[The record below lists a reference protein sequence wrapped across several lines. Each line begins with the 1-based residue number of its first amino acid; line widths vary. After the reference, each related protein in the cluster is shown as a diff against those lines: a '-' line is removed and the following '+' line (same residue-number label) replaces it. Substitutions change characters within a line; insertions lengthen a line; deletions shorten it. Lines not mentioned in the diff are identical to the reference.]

1 MKNTSKQDIFKKIGL
16 ISGLLVFIFVNFFL
30 DLEPGSPA
38 ITATLAVA
46 LLMAIWWVT
55 EAVPISVTA
64 LLPVVLFPLLGIMN
78 GKVVS
83 STYFNHIIFLF
94 LGGFLMAGAMEKHG
108 LHKRIA
114 LKILLFTGSGY
125 GRILFGFMFATV
137 FLSAWMSN
145 TATAMM
151 MVPVVLSV
159 ITKLGDYL
167 EPPDLKKIT
176 YSLLFG
182 VAYGASIGG
191 ISTLIGTPPNLSFA
205 RIFNII
211 FPAAPEITFSQ
222 WMIFALPI
230 TVVMF
235 VAVWL
240 LLYFKYKPKKGFTIK
255 SSGLFKMELS
265 KLGKTSYEE
274 KIVFI
279 AFITLALLWVFR
291 SGFDMGNF
299 SIPGWSSLLNQPK
312 LVNDGTVAILI
323 SGILFMIPTK
333 DGKTRIL
340 EADAI
345 KKLPWNIVLLFGG
358 GFALASGFAESGLA
372 IWFGD
377 QMKFVGD
384 MPIILTVLIIVFF
397 MSFLTELTS
406 NTASTEMFLPILAG
420 IGIST
425 NINPMLF
432 MIPATVAASLAFMLP
447 VATPPNAVVFG
458 TGKLKISE
466 MMRTGFILNIIGV
479 IVVTLGMYYW
489 GQVVFDIDFNLFPD
503 WAK

>member
-1 MKNTSKQDIFKKIGL
+1 MKLIALKKDKIKRLSLIF
-16 ISGLLVFIFVNFFL
+16 GLLVFIFVNFFVEL
-30 DLEPGSPA
+30 DPNKPE
-38 ITATLAVA
+38 ITSTLAVA
-46 LLMAIWWVT
+46 LLMAIWWVS

-64 LLPVVLFPLLGIMN
+64 LLPVVLFPLFGIMN
-78 GKVVS
+78 GKAVS
-83 STYFNHIIFLF
+83 STYFNHVIFLF

-114 LKILLFTGSGY
+114 LRILLFTGSSY
-125 GRILFGFMFATV
+125 GKILFGFMFATA

-159 ITKLGDYL
+159 ISKLTEYL
-167 EPPDLKKIT
+167 DSKDQKKIT
-176 YSLLFG
+176 YSLLFS

-205 RIFNII
+205 RILNII
-211 FPAAPEITFSQ
+211 FPSAPEIIFSQ
-222 WMIFALPI
+222 WLIFALPI

-235 VAVWL
+235 IFIWMFL
-240 LLYFKYKPKKGFTIK
+240 FFKYKPKKKFTIGSK
-255 SSGLFKMELS
+255 LFKDELS

-274 KIVFI
+274 KIVFV
-279 AFITLALLWVFR
+279 AFITLAFLWVFR
-291 SGFDMGNF
+291 KGFDLGDF
-299 SIPGWSSLLNQPK
+299 AIPGWSSLLRHSD
-312 LVNDGTVAILI
+312 LLNDGTVAIFI

-333 DGKTRIL
+333 NKKNRIL
-340 EADAI
+340 ESDSVM
-345 KKLPWNIVLLFGG
+345 KLPWNIVLLFGG

-372 IWFGD
+372 IWLGD

-384 MPIILTVLIIVFF
+384 MPIIFTMFIIVFF

-425 NINPMLF
+425 NLNPLIF

-447 VATPPNAVVFG
+447 VATPPNAVIFG
-458 TGKLKISE
+458 TRKLKISE
-466 MMRTGFILNIIGV
+466 MMRTGFVLNIIGV
-479 IVVTLGMYYW
+479 IVVTLGMYFW
-489 GQVVFDIDFNLFPD
+489 GQIVFDIDFNIFPD
-503 WAK
+503 WGK

>member
-1 MKNTSKQDIFKKIGL
+1 MKTITKQDIFKKIGL
-16 ISGLLVFIFVNFFL
+16 ISGLLIFVFVNFFVE
-30 DLEPGSPA
+30 LESGSPE
-38 ITATLAVA
+38 ITSTLAVA

-64 LLPVVLFPLLGIMN
+64 LIPVVLFPLLGIMN

-83 STYFNHIIFLF
+83 ATYFNHIIFLF

-114 LKILLFTGSGY
+114 LKILLFTGSSY
-125 GRILFGFMFATV
+125 GRILFGFMFATA

-159 ITKLGDYL
+159 ISKLTDYL
-167 EPPDLKKIT
+167 DPEDHKKIT

-191 ISTLIGTPPNLSFA
+191 ISTLIGTPPNLSFV
-205 RIFNII
+205 RIFAII
-211 FPAAPEITFSQ
+211 FPTAPEITFSQ
-222 WMIFALPI
+222 WLIFALPI

-235 VAVWL
+235 FFVWI
-240 LLYFKYKPKKGFTIK
+240 LLYFKYKPKKEFTINGSK
-255 SSGLFKMELS
+255 LFKDELS

-274 KIVFI
+274 KIVFV
-279 AFITLALLWVFR
+279 AFISLALLWIFR
-291 SGFDMGNF
+291 SGFDTGNF
-299 SIPGWSSLLNQPK
+299 SIPGWSALLK
-312 LVNDGTVAILI
+312 HSDLLNDGTVAILV

-333 DGKTRIL
+333 NKKTRIL
-340 EADAI
+340 EADSI
-345 KKLPWNIVLLFGG
+345 IKLPWNIVLLFGG
-358 GFALASGFAESGLA
+358 GFALANGFAESGLA
-372 IWFGD
+372 IWLGD
-377 QMKFVGD
+377 QMSFVGN
-384 MPIILTVLIIVFF
+384 MPILLTIFIIVFF

-425 NINPMLF
+425 NLNPLIF

-447 VATPPNAVVFG
+447 VATPPNAVIFG
-458 TGKLKISE
+458 TRKLKISE
-466 MMRTGFILNIIGV
+466 MMRTGIILNIIGV
-479 IVVTLGMYYW
+479 IVVTLGMYFW
-489 GQVVFDIDFNLFPD
+489 GQIVFDIDFDVFPM
-503 WAK
+503 WGK